1 MNWRLVAIALA
12 LAGASALGGYL
23 KGHHDADQAD
33 TVKRL
38 TEQNES
44 LNRTLTSYR
53 DTNQKLTEIANNANH
68 QAETNRAAADA
79 LRSKSDGLRKQLAD
93 LARLYSPGSATGGA
107 AAEALVGMLA
117 GLLDESIAA
126 GDDLAVEAERYRNAG
141 ETCERSYD
149 AVKRSQSLHVRTK

>member
-68 QAETNRAAADA
+68 QAEANRAAADA
-79 LRSKSDGLRKQLAD
+79 MRSKSDGLRKQLAD
-93 LARLYSPGSATGGA
+93 LVRLYSPGSSTGGA
-107 AAEALVGMLA
+107 PAEALVGMLA
-117 GLLDESIAA
+117 GLFDEAVAA
-126 GDDLAVEAERYRNAG
+126 GDDLAVEAERYRVAG

-149 AVKRSQSLHVRTK
+149 AVKRSQSLHESTK